1 MRKQGFKIRV
11 TKKNKGEIDK
21 VYIGKIIKIYKNYMS
36 VLLDNNRRE
45 SFNVA
50 DIVNPS
56 KYKLQVRK
64 GKEWVNITKDMIPEK
79 MGKFLK

>member
-1 MRKQGFKIRV
+1 
-11 TKKNKGEIDK
+11 
-21 VYIGKIIKIYKNYMS
+21 MS
-36 VLLDNNRRE
+36 VLLDNNRLE

>member
-1 MRKQGFKIRV
+1 MRKQGFNIKVI
-11 TKKNKGEIDK
+11 KKNKGEVDEK
-21 VYIGKIIKIYKNYMS
+21 YEGKIIKIYKNHMS
-36 VLLDNNRRE
+36 VLLDNNRLE
-45 SFNVA
+45 SFNIA

-64 GKEWVNITKDMIPEK
+64 GKEWVNITNDMIPEK